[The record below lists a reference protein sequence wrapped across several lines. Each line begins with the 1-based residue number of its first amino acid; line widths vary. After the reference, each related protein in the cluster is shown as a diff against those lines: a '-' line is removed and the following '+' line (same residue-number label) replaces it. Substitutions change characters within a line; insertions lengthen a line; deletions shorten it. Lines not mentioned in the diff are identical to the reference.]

1 MAYFSAP
8 KLENHPLFIIKNHAI
23 TILFL
28 FWFKIANE
36 HREFR
41 NYLVMCQNCYWLSA
55 YFLENHNSIM
65 YTIHNCNGAVQYP
78 HSSIACCESTDV

>member
-41 NYLVMCQNCYWLSA
+41 NYLTLITINFYTYPRWRVWNLGLQLRSSQKSQQLFFGGTA
-55 YFLENHNSIM
+55 Y
-65 YTIHNCNGAVQYP
+65 
-78 HSSIACCESTDV
+78 

>member
-1 MAYFSAP
+1 MAYLSAP

-28 FWFKIANE
+28 FWFIIANE

-41 NYLVMCQNCYWLSA
+41 NYL
-55 YFLENHNSIM
+55 I
-65 YTIHNCNGAVQYP
+65 
-78 HSSIACCESTDV
+78 